1 MRSLTP
7 DSAVL
12 TICTPLV
19 SQRAEQEESTLASG
33 ATGSPTAAPVFG
45 GEPAVL
51 SQDEMNLVFHQ
62 ILLPCYKPDNALCS
76 LRGSKVIPRVLVY
89 FPFCPIKELPKAIIL
104 CFFMTPNLC
113 PYSSSMPSSVSC
125 DITTCRARKSL
136 QVRAP
141 LLGSSFEHQGVEKV
155 HTISHSCWGQP
166 GLVPRGWALPGTPG
180 SLHQE
185 PRGKCFSTCP
195 PLPFQGL
202 LPRQEISSLVIPRC
216 CR

>member
-1 MRSLTP
+1 M
-7 DSAVL
+7 
-12 TICTPLV
+12 
-19 SQRAEQEESTLASG
+19 
-33 ATGSPTAAPVFG
+33 
-45 GEPAVL
+45 
-51 SQDEMNLVFHQ
+51 
-62 ILLPCYKPDNALCS
+62 
-76 LRGSKVIPRVLVY
+76 IPQVLVY

-104 CFFMTPNLC
+104 CFFTTPNLC

-185 PRGKCFSTCP
+185 PHGKCFSTCP

-202 LPRQEISSLVIPRC
+202 LPGRRSALWSFPDVVDDATKKRGFFTLGRKKLFLVLC
-216 CR
+216 